1 MSKLIKNE
9 LIKIFSKKSMIV
21 IGVIILVIIIGFNV
35 LNKISQNMSNSYSAY
50 SESYIR
56 YLDEELSNLDP
67 NKPSDINKYVETKSQ
82 KDLAIL
88 AKDYKETSW
97 QAEVIGTV
105 ISPIIEE
112 MNNYEYIDKNNE
124 VLTISKAQYDEMLTA
139 LKNNDWKYFANKE
152 LDSLNTQIEE
162 LNTLIA
168 QDSENEDLK
177 TQLKSLELQKE
188 VVNLRLDKNINY
200 GSDNY
205 KSIAVQNYRMYMGN
219 YIQSSQG
226 KNLTDEDKSEIN
238 GYLENANLY
247 KYDLYNDTEYQ
258 NTATANYTFQNSIG
272 TYIAIIVM
280 IVVIVA
286 GVSIS
291 EEFNKGTV
299 KLLLVRPYSRTK
311 ILISKLI
318 AVFITMLITTATIL
332 LLQFIIGGIVY
343 GFGTYMMNVV
353 QFDFTTNSIVT
364 LNIFAYLGLI
374 FICKLP
380 IFILIG
386 TLAFAL
392 STLFLNSPL
401 AVALPILGYMG
412 SDVINMIAISYKW
425 DWVKYFV
432 TPNWDLSQYLF
443 GGTPMFSGISIE
455 FSITICAIYFV
466 IMLVASIV
474 SFKKRN
480 IKNVYELNILG
491 KK

>member
-82 KDLAIL
+82 KDVATL

-97 QAEVIGTV
+97 QSEVIGTV

-112 MNNYEYIDKNNE
+112 INNYEYVDKNNE
-124 VLTISKAQYDEMLTA
+124 ALTASKTKYDEMLTA
-139 LKNNDWKYFANKE
+139 LKKEDWKYFANKE
-152 LDSLNTQIEE
+152 LENINTQIED

-219 YIQSSQG
+219 YIQSSQN
-226 KNLTDEDKSEIN
+226 KNLTDDEKSEIN

-280 IVVIVA
+280 VVVIVA

-318 AVFITMLITTATIL
+318 AVFITMLITTVAIL

-374 FICKLP
+374 FVCKLP

-412 SDVINMIAISYKW
+412 SDMINMIAISYKW

-480 IKNVYELNILG
+480 IKNV
-491 KK
+491 

>member
-226 KNLTDEDKSEIN
+226 KNLTDEEKSEIN
-238 GYLENANLY
+238 GYLEKANLY

-412 SDVINMIAISYKW
+412 SDMINMIAISYKW

-443 GGTPMFSGISIE
+443 GGTPMFSGISVE

-480 IKNVYELNILG
+480 IKNV
-491 KK
+491 

>member
-50 SESYIR
+50 SESYIQ
-56 YLDEELSNLDP
+56 YLDEELAELDP

-82 KDLAIL
+82 KDLATL

-112 MNNYEYIDKNNE
+112 MNNYEYIDKNNKA
-124 VLTISKAQYDEMLTA
+124 LTCSKAKYDGMLTA
-139 LKNNDWKYFANKE
+139 LKNNDWKYFATKE

-168 QDSENEDLK
+168 QDSENDDLK

-280 IVVIVA
+280 VVVIVS

-318 AVFITMLITTATIL
+318 AVFITMIITTVAIL

-412 SDVINMIAISYKW
+412 SDMINMIAISYKW

-443 GGTPMFSGISIE
+443 GGTPMFSGISVE

-480 IKNVYELNILG
+480 IKNV
-491 KK
+491 

>member
-50 SESYIR
+50 SESYIQ
-56 YLDEELSNLDP
+56 YLDEELAELDP

-82 KDLAIL
+82 KDLATL

-124 VLTISKAQYDEMLTA
+124 ALTCSKAKYDGMLTA
-139 LKNNDWKYFANKE
+139 LKNNDWKYFATKE

-168 QDSENEDLK
+168 QDSENDDLK

-226 KNLTDEDKSEIN
+226 KNLTDEEKSEIN

-280 IVVIVA
+280 VVVIVS

-318 AVFITMLITTATIL
+318 AVFITMIITTVAIL

-412 SDVINMIAISYKW
+412 SDAINMIAISYKW

-443 GGTPMFSGISIE
+443 AGTPMFSGISIE

-480 IKNVYELNILG
+480 IKNV
-491 KK
+491 

>member
-238 GYLENANLY
+238 GYLEKANLY

-280 IVVIVA
+280 VVVIVA

-353 QFDFTTNSIVT
+353 QFDFTTNSIIT

-412 SDVINMIAISYKW
+412 SDMINMIAISYKW

-443 GGTPMFSGISIE
+443 GGTPMFSGISVE

-466 IMLVASIV
+466 IMIVASIV

-480 IKNVYELNILG
+480 IKNV
-491 KK
+491 

>member
-21 IGVIILVIIIGFNV
+21 IGVIILAIIIGFNV
-35 LNKISQNMSNSYSAY
+35 LNKVSQNMSNSYSAY
-50 SESYIR
+50 SEGYIQ

-124 VLTISKAQYDEMLTA
+124 ALTASKTKYDEMLIA
-139 LKNNDWKYFANKE
+139 LKNEDWKYFANKE
-152 LDSLNTQIEE
+152 LENINTQIED

-226 KNLTDEDKSEIN
+226 RNLTDEDKSEIN
-238 GYLENANLY
+238 GYLEKANLY

-280 IVVIVA
+280 VVVIVA

-412 SDVINMIAISYKW
+412 SDMINMIAISYKW

-443 GGTPMFSGISIE
+443 GGTPMFSGISVE

-466 IMLVASIV
+466 IMIVASIV

-480 IKNVYELNILG
+480 IKNV
-491 KK
+491 

>member
-1 MSKLIKNE
+1 MNKLIKNE
-9 LIKIFSKKSMIV
+9 LIKIFSKKSMIF

-35 LNKISQNMSNSYSAY
+35 LNKISKNMSNSYSAY
-50 SESYIR
+50 SEGYIQ
-56 YLDEELSNLDP
+56 YLEEELSNLDP

-82 KDLAIL
+82 KDVATL

-112 MNNYEYIDKNNE
+112 MNNYEYIDKNDEALAN
-124 VLTISKAQYDEMLTA
+124 SKAKYDEMCTA
-139 LKNNDWKYFANKE
+139 LNNNDWKYFANKE
-152 LDSLNTQIEE
+152 LESINTQIED

-168 QDSENEDLK
+168 QDNENQDLQ

-188 VVNLRLDKNINY
+188 AVNLRLDKNINY

-205 KSIAVQNYRMYMGN
+205 KSLALQNYRMYMGN
-219 YIQSSQG
+219 YIQASKK

-247 KYDLYNDTEYQ
+247 RYDLYNDTEYQ
-258 NTATANYTFQNSIG
+258 NTTTANFTFQNAIG
-272 TYIAIIVM
+272 SYIAIIVM
-280 IVVIVA
+280 VVVIVA

-318 AVFITMLITTATIL
+318 AVFITMLITTVAIL
-332 LLQFIIGGIVY
+332 ILQFIIGGIVY

-353 QFDFTTNSIVT
+353 QFNFTTNSIVT

-412 SDVINMIAISYKW
+412 SDMINMIAISYKW

-443 GGTPMFSGISIE
+443 GGSPMFSGISIE

-466 IMLVASIV
+466 IMLVASII

-480 IKNVYELNILG
+480 IKNV
-491 KK
+491 

>member
-50 SESYIR
+50 SESYIQ
-56 YLDEELSNLDP
+56 YLDEELAELDP

-82 KDLAIL
+82 KDLATL

-124 VLTISKAQYDEMLTA
+124 ALTCSKAKYDGMLTA
-139 LKNNDWKYFANKE
+139 LKNNDWKYFATKE

-168 QDSENEDLK
+168 QDSENDDLK

-226 KNLTDEDKSEIN
+226 KNLTDEEKSEIN
-238 GYLENANLY
+238 GYLEKANLY

-412 SDVINMIAISYKW
+412 SDMINMIAISYKW

-443 GGTPMFSGISIE
+443 GGTQIFSGISVE

-480 IKNVYELNILG
+480 IKNV
-491 KK
+491 

>member
-21 IGVIILVIIIGFNV
+21 IGVIILAIIIGFNV
-35 LNKISQNMSNSYSAY
+35 LNKVSQNMSNSYSAY
-50 SESYIR
+50 SEGYIQ

-82 KDLAIL
+82 KDLATL

-124 VLTISKAQYDEMLTA
+124 ALTSSKAKYDEMITA

-162 LNTLIA
+162 LNALIA
-168 QDSENEDLK
+168 QDSENDDLK

-226 KNLTDEDKSEIN
+226 KNLTDEEKSEIN
-238 GYLENANLY
+238 GYLEKANLY

-280 IVVIVA
+280 VVVIVA

-318 AVFITMLITTATIL
+318 AVFITMLITTVAIL
-332 LLQFIIGGIVY
+332 ILQFIIGGIVY

-412 SDVINMIAISYKW
+412 SDMINMIAISYKW

-443 GGTPMFSGISIE
+443 GGTPMFSGISVE

-480 IKNVYELNILG
+480 IKNV
-491 KK
+491 

>member
-124 VLTISKAQYDEMLTA
+124 GLTISKAQYDEMLTA

-226 KNLTDEDKSEIN
+226 RNLTDEDKSEIN
-238 GYLENANLY
+238 GYLEKANLY

-280 IVVIVA
+280 VVVIVA

-353 QFDFTTNSIVT
+353 QFDFTTNSIIT

-412 SDVINMIAISYKW
+412 SDMINMIAISYKW

-443 GGTPMFSGISIE
+443 GGTPMFSGISVE

-466 IMLVASIV
+466 IMIVASIV

-480 IKNVYELNILG
+480 IKNV
-491 KK
+491 

>member
-124 VLTISKAQYDEMLTA
+124 ALTISKAQYDEMLTA

-226 KNLTDEDKSEIN
+226 KNLTDEEKSEIN
-238 GYLENANLY
+238 GYLEKANLY

-280 IVVIVA
+280 VVVIVS

-318 AVFITMLITTATIL
+318 AVFITMIITTVAIL

-353 QFDFTTNSIVT
+353 QFDFTTNSIIT

-480 IKNVYELNILG
+480 IKNV
-491 KK
+491 

>member
-35 LNKISQNMSNSYSAY
+35 LNKISQSMSNSYSAY
-50 SESYIR
+50 SEGYIQ

-82 KDLAIL
+82 KDLATL

-124 VLTISKAQYDEMLTA
+124 ALTISKAQYDEMLTA

-226 KNLTDEDKSEIN
+226 KNLTDDEKSEIN

-280 IVVIVA
+280 VVVIVA

-318 AVFITMLITTATIL
+318 AVFITMLITTVAIL
-332 LLQFIIGGIVY
+332 ILQFIIGGIVY

-480 IKNVYELNILG
+480 IKNV
-491 KK
+491 

>member
-21 IGVIILVIIIGFNV
+21 IGVIILAIIIGFNV

-50 SESYIR
+50 SEGYIQ

-82 KDLAIL
+82 KDLATL

-124 VLTISKAQYDEMLTA
+124 ALTTSKAQYDEMLTA

-162 LNTLIA
+162 LNALIA

-280 IVVIVA
+280 VVVIVA

-318 AVFITMLITTATIL
+318 AVFITMLVTTVAIL

-353 QFDFTTNSIVT
+353 QFDFTTNSIIT

-466 IMLVASIV
+466 IMLAASIV

-480 IKNVYELNILG
+480 IKNV
-491 KK
+491 

>member
-124 VLTISKAQYDEMLTA
+124 ALTASKTKYDEMLTA
-139 LKNNDWKYFANKE
+139 LKNEDWKYFANKE
-152 LDSLNTQIEE
+152 LENINTQIED

-226 KNLTDEDKSEIN
+226 RNLTDEDKSEIN
-238 GYLENANLY
+238 GYLEKANLY

-280 IVVIVA
+280 VVVIVA

-353 QFDFTTNSIVT
+353 QFDFTTNSIIT

-412 SDVINMIAISYKW
+412 SDMINMIAISYKW

-443 GGTPMFSGISIE
+443 GGTPMFSGISVE

-466 IMLVASIV
+466 IMIVASIV

-480 IKNVYELNILG
+480 IKNV
-491 KK
+491 

>member
-50 SESYIR
+50 SEGYIQ

-82 KDLAIL
+82 KDLATL

-124 VLTISKAQYDEMLTA
+124 ALTTSKAQYDEMLTA

-280 IVVIVA
+280 VVVIVA

-318 AVFITMLITTATIL
+318 AVFITMLVTTVAIL

-353 QFDFTTNSIVT
+353 QFDFTTNSIIT

-425 DWVKYFV
+425 DWVKCFV

-466 IMLVASIV
+466 IMLAASII

-480 IKNVYELNILG
+480 IKNV
-491 KK
+491 

>member
-124 VLTISKAQYDEMLTA
+124 ALTISKAQYDEMLTA

-162 LNTLIA
+162 LNALIA

-177 TQLKSLELQKE
+177 TQLNSLELQKE

-205 KSIAVQNYRMYMGN
+205 KSIAIQNYRMYMGN

-226 KNLTDEDKSEIN
+226 KNLTDDEKSEIN

-258 NTATANYTFQNSIG
+258 NTVTANYTFQNSIG

-280 IVVIVA
+280 VVVIVA

-443 GGTPMFSGISIE
+443 GGTPMFSGISVE

-480 IKNVYELNILG
+480 IKNV
-491 KK
+491 

>member
-50 SESYIR
+50 SESYIQ
-56 YLDEELSNLDP
+56 YLDEELAELDP

-82 KDLAIL
+82 KDLATL

-124 VLTISKAQYDEMLTA
+124 ALTCSKAKYDGMLTA
-139 LKNNDWKYFANKE
+139 LKNNDWKYFATKE

-168 QDSENEDLK
+168 QDSENDDLK

-280 IVVIVA
+280 VVVIVS

-318 AVFITMLITTATIL
+318 AVFITMIITTVAIL

-353 QFDFTTNSIVT
+353 QFDFTTNSIIT

-443 GGTPMFSGISIE
+443 AGTPMFSGISIE

-480 IKNVYELNILG
+480 IKNV
-491 KK
+491 

>member
-1 MSKLIKNE
+1 M
-9 LIKIFSKKSMIV
+9 
-21 IGVIILVIIIGFNV
+21 VIIIGFNV

-50 SESYIR
+50 SESYIQ
-56 YLDEELSNLDP
+56 YLDEELAELDP

-82 KDLAIL
+82 KDLATL

-124 VLTISKAQYDEMLTA
+124 ALTSSKAKYDEMLTA

-162 LNTLIA
+162 LNALIA
-168 QDSENEDLK
+168 QDSENDDLK

-226 KNLTDEDKSEIN
+226 KNLTDEEKSEIN
-238 GYLENANLY
+238 GYLEKANLY

-258 NTATANYTFQNSIG
+258 NTATANYTFQNSID

-280 IVVIVA
+280 VVVIVA

-412 SDVINMIAISYKW
+412 SDMINMIAISYKW

-443 GGTPMFSGISIE
+443 GGTPMFSGISVE

-480 IKNVYELNILG
+480 IKNV
-491 KK
+491 

>member
-50 SESYIR
+50 SESYIQ
-56 YLDEELSNLDP
+56 YLDEELAELEP

-82 KDLAIL
+82 KDLATL

-124 VLTISKAQYDEMLTA
+124 ALTSSKAKYDEMLTA

-162 LNTLIA
+162 LNALIA
-168 QDSENEDLK
+168 QDSENDDLK

-280 IVVIVA
+280 VVVIVS

-318 AVFITMLITTATIL
+318 AVFITMIITTVAIL

-353 QFDFTTNSIVT
+353 QFDFTTNSIIT

-443 GGTPMFSGISIE
+443 AGTPMFSGISIE

-480 IKNVYELNILG
+480 IKNV
-491 KK
+491 

>member
-21 IGVIILVIIIGFNV
+21 IGVIILAIIIGFNV

-50 SESYIR
+50 SEGYIQ

-82 KDLAIL
+82 KDLATL

-124 VLTISKAQYDEMLTA
+124 ALTTSKAQYDEMLTA

-280 IVVIVA
+280 VVVIVA

-318 AVFITMLITTATIL
+318 AVFITMLVTTVAIL

-353 QFDFTTNSIVT
+353 QFDFTTNSIIT
-364 LNIFAYLGLI
+364 LNIFAYLCLI

-466 IMLVASIV
+466 IMLAASIV

-480 IKNVYELNILG
+480 IKNV
-491 KK
+491 

>member
-188 VVNLRLDKNINY
+188 VVNLRLDRNINY

-280 IVVIVA
+280 VVVIVS

-480 IKNVYELNILG
+480 IKNV
-491 KK
+491 

>member
-50 SESYIR
+50 SESYIQ
-56 YLDEELSNLDP
+56 YLDEELAELDP

-82 KDLAIL
+82 KDLATL

-124 VLTISKAQYDEMLTA
+124 ALTCSKAKYDGMLTA
-139 LKNNDWKYFANKE
+139 LKNNDWKYFATKE

-168 QDSENEDLK
+168 QDSENDDLK

-226 KNLTDEDKSEIN
+226 KNLTDEEKSEIN
-238 GYLENANLY
+238 GYLEKANLY

-412 SDVINMIAISYKW
+412 SDMINMIAISYKW

-443 GGTPMFSGISIE
+443 GGTPMFSGISVE

-480 IKNVYELNILG
+480 IKNV
-491 KK
+491 

>member
-1 MSKLIKNE
+1 MNKLIKNE

-35 LNKISQNMSNSYSAY
+35 LNKISKNMSNSYSVY
-50 SESYIR
+50 SEGYIQ
-56 YLDEELSNLDP
+56 YLEEELSNLDP

-82 KDLAIL
+82 KDVATL

-112 MNNYEYIDKNNE
+112 MNNYEYIDKNDEALAN
-124 VLTISKAQYDEMLTA
+124 SKAKYDEMCAA
-139 LKNNDWKYFANKE
+139 LNNNDWKYFANKE
-152 LDSLNTQIEE
+152 LESINTQIED

-168 QDSENEDLK
+168 QDNENQDLQ

-188 VVNLRLDKNINY
+188 AVNLRLDKDINY

-205 KSIAVQNYRMYMGN
+205 KSLALQNYRMYMGN
-219 YIQSSQG
+219 YIQASQK

-247 KYDLYNDTEYQ
+247 RYDLYNDTEYQ
-258 NTATANYTFQNSIG
+258 NTTTANFTFQNAIG
-272 TYIAIIVM
+272 SYIAIIVM
-280 IVVIVA
+280 VVVIVA

-318 AVFITMLITTATIL
+318 AVFITMLITTVAIL
-332 LLQFIIGGIVY
+332 ILQFIIGGIVY

-353 QFDFTTNSIVT
+353 QFNFTTNSIVT

-412 SDVINMIAISYKW
+412 SDMINMIAISYKW

-443 GGTPMFSGISIE
+443 GGSPMFSGISIE

-466 IMLVASIV
+466 IMLVASII

-480 IKNVYELNILG
+480 IKNV
-491 KK
+491 

>member
-21 IGVIILVIIIGFNV
+21 IGVIILAIVIGFNV
-35 LNKISQNMSNSYSAY
+35 LNKISQNMSNSYQAY
-50 SESYIR
+50 SDGYIQ

-67 NKPSDINKYVETKSQ
+67 NKLSDINKYVETKSQ
-82 KDLAIL
+82 KDVATL

-124 VLTISKAQYDEMLTA
+124 ALTTSKAQYDEMLTA

-226 KNLTDEDKSEIN
+226 KNLTDEEKSEIN
-238 GYLENANLY
+238 GYLEKANLY

-280 IVVIVA
+280 VVVIVA

-353 QFDFTTNSIVT
+353 QFDFTTNNIVT

-480 IKNVYELNILG
+480 IKNV
-491 KK
+491 

>member
-124 VLTISKAQYDEMLTA
+124 ALTISKAQYDEMLTA

-226 KNLTDEDKSEIN
+226 KNLTDEEKSEIN
-238 GYLENANLY
+238 GYLEKANLY

-280 IVVIVA
+280 VVVIVA

-412 SDVINMIAISYKW
+412 SDMINMIAISYKW

-443 GGTPMFSGISIE
+443 GGTPMFSGISVE

-480 IKNVYELNILG
+480 IKNV
-491 KK
+491 

>member
-21 IGVIILVIIIGFNV
+21 IGVIILAIIIGFNV

-50 SESYIR
+50 SEGYIQ

-82 KDLAIL
+82 KDLATL

-124 VLTISKAQYDEMLTA
+124 ALTTSKAQYDEMLTA

-280 IVVIVA
+280 VVVIVA

-318 AVFITMLITTATIL
+318 AVFITMLVTTVAIL

-353 QFDFTTNSIVT
+353 QFDFTTNSIIT

-466 IMLVASIV
+466 IMLAASII

-480 IKNVYELNILG
+480 IKNV
-491 KK
+491 

>member
-35 LNKISQNMSNSYSAY
+35 LNKISQSMSNSYSAY
-50 SESYIR
+50 SEGYIQ

-82 KDLAIL
+82 KDLATL

-124 VLTISKAQYDEMLTA
+124 ALTSSKAKYDEMLTA

-162 LNTLIA
+162 LNALIA
-168 QDSENEDLK
+168 QDSENDDLK

-226 KNLTDEDKSEIN
+226 KNLTDEEKSEIN
-238 GYLENANLY
+238 GYLEKANLY

-258 NTATANYTFQNSIG
+258 NTATANYTFQNSID

-280 IVVIVA
+280 VVVIVA

-480 IKNVYELNILG
+480 IKNV
-491 KK
+491 

>member
-9 LIKIFSKKSMIV
+9 LVKIFSKKSMIV

-35 LNKISQNMSNSYSAY
+35 LNKVSQNVSNSYSAY
-50 SESYIR
+50 SESYIQ

-82 KDLAIL
+82 KDVATL

-124 VLTISKAQYDEMLTA
+124 ALTASKTKYDEMLIA
-139 LKNNDWKYFANKE
+139 LKNEDWKYFANKE
-152 LDSLNTQIEE
+152 LENINTQIED

-226 KNLTDEDKSEIN
+226 KNLTDEEKSEIN
-238 GYLENANLY
+238 GYLEKANLY
-247 KYDLYNDTEYQ
+247 KYDLYNDTKYQ

-280 IVVIVA
+280 VVVIVA

-318 AVFITMLITTATIL
+318 AVFITMLITTVAIL

-353 QFDFTTNSIVT
+353 QFDFTNNSIVT

-374 FICKLP
+374 FVCKLP

-480 IKNVYELNILG
+480 IKNV
-491 KK
+491 

>member
-124 VLTISKAQYDEMLTA
+124 ALTSSKAKYDEMLTA

-162 LNTLIA
+162 LNALIA
-168 QDSENEDLK
+168 QDSENDDLK

-226 KNLTDEDKSEIN
+226 KNLTDEEKSEIN
-238 GYLENANLY
+238 GYLEKANLY

-280 IVVIVA
+280 VVVIVA

-353 QFDFTTNSIVT
+353 QFDFTTNSIIT

-412 SDVINMIAISYKW
+412 SDMINMIAISYKW

-443 GGTPMFSGISIE
+443 GGTPMFSGISVE

-466 IMLVASIV
+466 IMIVASIV

-480 IKNVYELNILG
+480 IKNV
-491 KK
+491 

>member
-50 SESYIR
+50 SESYIQ
-56 YLDEELSNLDP
+56 YLDEELAELDP

-82 KDLAIL
+82 KDLATL

-124 VLTISKAQYDEMLTA
+124 ALTSSKAKYDEMLTA

-162 LNTLIA
+162 LNALIA
-168 QDSENEDLK
+168 QDSENDDLK

-226 KNLTDEDKSEIN
+226 KNLTDEEKSEIN

-280 IVVIVA
+280 VVVIVA

-318 AVFITMLITTATIL
+318 AVFITMLITTVAIL

-374 FICKLP
+374 FVCKLP

-480 IKNVYELNILG
+480 IKNV
-491 KK
+491 

>member
-50 SESYIR
+50 SESYIQ

-82 KDLAIL
+82 KDVATL

-112 MNNYEYIDKNNE
+112 INNYEYVDKNNE
-124 VLTISKAQYDEMLTA
+124 ALTASKTKYDEMLTA
-139 LKNNDWKYFANKE
+139 LKKEDWKYFANKE
-152 LDSLNTQIEE
+152 LENINTQIED

-226 KNLTDEDKSEIN
+226 KNLTDEEKSEIN
-238 GYLENANLY
+238 GYLEKANLY

-280 IVVIVA
+280 VVVIVA

-318 AVFITMLITTATIL
+318 AVFITMLITTVAIL

-353 QFDFTTNSIVT
+353 QFDFTNNSIVT

-374 FICKLP
+374 FVCKLP

-455 FSITICAIYFV
+455 FSITVCAIYFV

-480 IKNVYELNILG
+480 IKNV
-491 KK
+491 

>member
-21 IGVIILVIIIGFNV
+21 IGVIILAIIIGFNV
-35 LNKISQNMSNSYSAY
+35 LNKVSQNMSNSYSAY
-50 SESYIR
+50 SEGYIQ

-82 KDLAIL
+82 KDLATL

-124 VLTISKAQYDEMLTA
+124 ALTSSKAKYDEMLTA
-139 LKNNDWKYFANKE
+139 LKNNDWKYFANEE

-162 LNTLIA
+162 LNALIA
-168 QDSENEDLK
+168 QDSENDDLK

-200 GSDNY
+200 GRDNY

-226 KNLTDEDKSEIN
+226 KNLTDEEKSEIN
-238 GYLENANLY
+238 GYLEKANLY

-258 NTATANYTFQNSIG
+258 NTATANYTFQNSID

-280 IVVIVA
+280 VVVIVA

-291 EEFNKGTV
+291 EEFNNGTV

-311 ILISKLI
+311 ILVSKLI

-480 IKNVYELNILG
+480 IKNV
-491 KK
+491 

>member
-50 SESYIR
+50 SESYIQ
-56 YLDEELSNLDP
+56 YLDEELAELDP

-82 KDLAIL
+82 KDLATL

-124 VLTISKAQYDEMLTA
+124 ALTCSKAKYDGMLTA
-139 LKNNDWKYFANKE
+139 LKNIDWKYFATKE

-168 QDSENEDLK
+168 QDSENDDLK

-280 IVVIVA
+280 VVVIVS

-318 AVFITMLITTATIL
+318 AVCITMLITTATIL

-443 GGTPMFSGISIE
+443 AGTPMFSGISIE

-480 IKNVYELNILG
+480 IKNV
-491 KK
+491 

>member
-35 LNKISQNMSNSYSAY
+35 LNKASQNMSNSYSAY
-50 SESYIR
+50 SEGYIQ

-82 KDLAIL
+82 KDLATL

-124 VLTISKAQYDEMLTA
+124 ALTTSKAQYDEMLTA

-152 LDSLNTQIEE
+152 LENINTQIEE

-168 QDSENEDLK
+168 QDSENDDLK
-177 TQLKSLELQKE
+177 TQLKTLELQKE
-188 VVNLRLDKNINY
+188 IVNLRLDKNINY

-226 KNLTDEDKSEIN
+226 KNLTDEEKSEIN

-280 IVVIVA
+280 VVVIIA

-291 EEFNKGTV
+291 EEFNKGTI

-318 AVFITMLITTATIL
+318 AVFITMLITIVAIL

-353 QFDFTTNSIVT
+353 QFDFTTNSIIT
-364 LNIFAYLGLI
+364 LNILAYLGLI

-386 TLAFAL
+386 TLAFTL

-412 SDVINMIAISYKW
+412 SDIINMIAISYKW

-443 GGTPMFSGISIE
+443 GGTPMFSGISVE

-466 IMLVASIV
+466 IMLVSSIV

-480 IKNVYELNILG
+480 IKNV
-491 KK
+491 

>member
-21 IGVIILVIIIGFNV
+21 IGVIILAIIIGFNV

-50 SESYIR
+50 SEGYIQ

-82 KDLAIL
+82 KDLATL

-124 VLTISKAQYDEMLTA
+124 ALTTSKAQYDEMLTA

-280 IVVIVA
+280 VVVIVA

-318 AVFITMLITTATIL
+318 AVFITMLVTTVAIL

-353 QFDFTTNSIVT
+353 QFDFTTNSIIT
-364 LNIFAYLGLI
+364 LNIFAYIGLI

-480 IKNVYELNILG
+480 IKNV
-491 KK
+491 

>member
-50 SESYIR
+50 SEGYIQ

-82 KDLAIL
+82 KDLATL

-105 ISPIIEE
+105 ISPIIEK

-124 VLTISKAQYDEMLTA
+124 ALTTSKAQYDEMLTA

-152 LDSLNTQIEE
+152 LENINTQIEE

-226 KNLTDEDKSEIN
+226 KNLTDEEKSEIN

-280 IVVIVA
+280 VVVIVA

-318 AVFITMLITTATIL
+318 AVFITMLVTTVAIL

-353 QFDFTTNSIVT
+353 QFDFTTNSIIT

-466 IMLVASIV
+466 IMLAASIV

-480 IKNVYELNILG
+480 IKNV
-491 KK
+491 

>member
-35 LNKISQNMSNSYSAY
+35 LNKVSQNMSNSYSAY
-50 SESYIR
+50 SEGYIQ

-82 KDLAIL
+82 KDLATL

-124 VLTISKAQYDEMLTA
+124 ALTTSKAQYDEMLTA

-152 LDSLNTQIEE
+152 LENINTQIEE

-168 QDSENEDLK
+168 QDSENDDLK
-177 TQLKSLELQKE
+177 TQLKTLELQKE

-226 KNLTDEDKSEIN
+226 KNLTDEEKSEIN
-238 GYLENANLY
+238 GYLKNAYLY

-280 IVVIVA
+280 VVVIIA

-318 AVFITMLITTATIL
+318 AVFITMLITTVAIL

-353 QFDFTTNSIVT
+353 QFDFTTNSIIT
-364 LNIFAYLGLI
+364 LNILAYLGLI

-386 TLAFAL
+386 TLAFTL

-412 SDVINMIAISYKW
+412 SNMINMIAISYKW

-443 GGTPMFSGISIE
+443 GGTPMFSGISVE

-466 IMLVASIV
+466 IMLVSSIV

-480 IKNVYELNILG
+480 IKNV
-491 KK
+491 

>member
-124 VLTISKAQYDEMLTA
+124 ALTSSKAKYDEMLTA

-168 QDSENEDLK
+168 QDSENDDLK

-205 KSIAVQNYRMYMGN
+205 KSIAIQNYRMYMGN

-226 KNLTDEDKSEIN
+226 RNLTDEDKSEIN
-238 GYLENANLY
+238 GYLEKANLY

-272 TYIAIIVM
+272 TYIVIIVM

-480 IKNVYELNILG
+480 IKNV
-491 KK
+491 

>member
-124 VLTISKAQYDEMLTA
+124 ALTCSKAKYDEMLTA

-162 LNTLIA
+162 LNALIA
-168 QDSENEDLK
+168 QDSENDDLK

-226 KNLTDEDKSEIN
+226 KNLTDEEKSEIN
-238 GYLENANLY
+238 GYLEKANLY

-258 NTATANYTFQNSIG
+258 NTATANYTFQNSID

-280 IVVIVA
+280 VVVIVA

-443 GGTPMFSGISIE
+443 AGTPMFSGISIE

-480 IKNVYELNILG
+480 IKNV
-491 KK
+491 